1 MFYTAQHTHAN
12 SAQTQCNVVQYSTVQ
27 YMGHCAKEHS
37 RTAIETIQIKC
48 TNSSSADQ
56 EEKTDQKRLG

>member
-1 MFYTAQHTHAN
+1 MWY
-12 SAQTQCNVVQYSTVQ
+12 SAAQYSTV
-27 YMGHCAKEHS
+27 GHCAKEHS